1 MHMRITQTKLILLAA
16 AFFVIFDNW
25 AFFDHLTKVYPI
37 SLNNIGFLASQT
49 VFLISIIFLLLTLIG
64 SRYTIKPVLILLL
77 LLSSVTSYFMSNYN
91 VVIDHVMIQN
101 ILETNIHEASDLFS
115 IKLLFYFLL
124 FGVLPSVFIFFVEIQ
139 PTTWKVTILTKL
151 VSVIGSTLIVFLMFL
166 LFSNAYT
173 SFFREHQL
181 IRYYTNPT
189 YYLYSV
195 GKYINQNFKSQEIIV
210 QTIGK
215 DAQIQKTDTD
225 RELIVLVIGEAVRAD
240 RLSINGYQRETT
252 PLLQNENVISF
263 SQMHSCGT
271 STAYSVPCMFSVYPR
286 AEYSNSKGESTENLL
301 DVLQHAGI
309 HVLWRD
315 NNSDSKGVALRIE
328 YQDYKKPEVN
338 PVCDDE
344 CRDIGMLAGLQKY
357 IDEKHSGDIFIILH
371 QMGNH
376 GPAYFK
382 RYPQTYEH
390 FTPVCRS
397 NQLEQC
403 TVEEISNAYDN
414 AILYTDYFLTQ
425 VIQLLKE
432 NSGRFETA
440 MFYISDHGESLGE
453 KGLYLHGLPYPFAPD
468 EQTHVGS
475 IFWFGD
481 SFKIDKQRFIE
492 KSAKD
497 LSQDNLFHTIL
508 GLLEIET
515 SVYDKTLD
523 IYQL

>member
-1 MHMRITQTKLILLAA
+1 MRFTQTKLIFLAA
-16 AFFVIFDNW
+16 AFFVFFNNW
-25 AFFDHLTKVYPI
+25 AFFTHLIKVYPI
-37 SLNNIGFLASQT
+37 SLNNIGFLASQA
-49 VFLISIIFLLLTLIG
+49 VFLTSIIFLLLTLLS

-77 LLSSVTSYFMSNYN
+77 LLSSLASYFMNNYN

-101 ILETNIHEASDLFS
+101 VLETNINEASDLFS
-115 IKLLFYFLL
+115 FKLLFYFLL
-124 FGVLPSVFIFFVEIQ
+124 LGVLPSVFVYFVEIQ
-139 PTTWKVTILTKL
+139 PTTWKITILKKL
-151 VSVIGSTLIVFLMFL
+151 VSFISSILIVLLMFF

-173 SFFREHQL
+173 SFFREHKL

-195 GKYINQNFKSQEIIV
+195 GKYINQNFKNQKIIA
-210 QTIGK
+210 QTIGE
-215 DAQIQKTDTD
+215 DAHIAETDTD

-252 PLLQNENVISF
+252 PLLQKENVISF

-271 STAYSVPCMFSVYPR
+271 STAYSVPCMFSIYPR
-286 AEYSNSKGESTENLL
+286 TEYSNSKSEATENLL
-301 DVLQHAGI
+301 DVLRHAGV

-315 NNSDSKGVALRIE
+315 NNSDSKGVALRVE
-328 YQDYKKPEVN
+328 FQDYQNPEIN

-344 CRDIGMLAGLQKY
+344 CRDIGMLDGLQKY
-357 IDEKHSGDIFIILH
+357 IDEKKGGDIFIVLH

-376 GPAYFK
+376 GPSYYK
-382 RYPQTYEH
+382 RYPQAYEH

-403 TVEEISNAYDN
+403 SIQEISNAYDN

-425 VIQLLKE
+425 IIGLLKE
-432 NSGRFETA
+432 NSNRFETA
-440 MFYISDHGESLGE
+440 MFYMSDHGESLGE
-453 KGLYLHGLPYPFAPD
+453 KGLYLHGLPYLFSPD

-475 IFWFGD
+475 LLWFGD
-481 SFKIDKQRFIE
+481 GFDIDKQKFIE
-492 KSAKD
+492 KSGKD
-497 LSQDNLFHTIL
+497 LSHDNLFHTIL

-515 SVYDKTLD
+515 TFYDKTLD